1 MKIRAELLFYK
12 KGGRF
17 QHTDTWLIIKIFT
30 CCINYSRDRM
40 PLYKQMQMQLLVLR
54 IVIIDLS
61 THVCTHFLKKKKKS
75 FLNHQ
80 TLALNFLCWCS
91 NTQLVHSSS

>member
-61 THVCTHFLKKKKKS
+61 THVCTHFLKKKKKKFS
-75 FLNHQ
+75 Q
-80 TLALNFLCWCS
+80 SS
-91 NTQLVHSSS
+91 NTGIEFSVLV